1 MTHCTA
7 ANADMCSIFII
18 LDLSSAFGAS
28 GRNVVNSSL
37 KSYVMWQTIFFLI
50 FNSSD
55 KKTLTRFSWLEACS
69 S

>member
-1 MTHCTA
+1 MFFLTHCTA

-28 GRNVVNSSL
+28 GRNVVNSSR
-37 KSYVMWQTIFFLI
+37 KNYVMWQTIIFLI

-55 KKTLTRFSWLEACS
+55 KKPLAGSLL
-69 S
+69 